1 MGLRGATEG
10 PSNRFYVAE
19 QVADQIITANDLQVM
34 SPDAFAT
41 PLMTFGS
48 SLSGGMD
55 LDENGYPDL
64 AVGAYESGQ
73 VVLLR
78 YYTTRRFYV

>member
-1 MGLRGATEG
+1 MGLRGAIEG
-10 PSNRFYVAE
+10 PSNRFYPAE
-19 QVADQIITANDLQVM
+19 QVADQIITAIDLQVM
-34 SPDAFAT
+34 SPDAFAAT

-78 YYTTRRFYV
+78 